1 MKAWKRTVSA
11 VMSICLVFSLFTGL
25 NFTSAAA
32 GENGI
37 LQNGS
42 LAESTDNWTIAG
54 DVAVVSG
61 DDAEVGC
68 KIESGVGTAKH
79 LSIWNKTAEEK
90 TFSMSQT
97 IRNMAAGSYTAKIES
112 VGNANTKHNLI
123 LKAHNDT
130 TNKEVTVNVD
140 TDQWDVYVS
149 SATKA
154 LDVTEGDTVTISVSG
169 PWQPKQRAQTTA
181 NGTVSAT
188 SYSTRLQP

>member
-1 MKAWKRTVSA
+1 M
-11 VMSICLVFSLFTGL
+11 
-25 NFTSAAA
+25 
-32 GENGI
+32 
-37 LQNGS
+37 
-42 LAESTDNWTIAG
+42 AG
-54 DVAVVSG
+54 DIPIVSG
-61 DDAEVGC
+61 DDAQAGC
-68 KIESGVGTAKH
+68 RIESGAGTAKH

-154 LDVTEGDTVTISVSG
+154 
-169 PWQPKQRAQTTA
+169 
-181 NGTVSAT
+181 
-188 SYSTRLQP
+188 